1 MATAKI
7 TNPTISIFDALTGQL
22 IEREMNAEELANY
35 EATNAEAAA
44 RNANREAKATART
57 SALAKLAELGL
68 TEEEI
73 AAL

>member
-1 MATAKI
+1 MATAKT

-44 RNANREAKATART
+44 RNAERDAKATART
-57 SALAKLAELGL
+57 SALAKLAAIGL
-68 TEEEI
+68 TQEEI
-73 AAL
+73 DSL